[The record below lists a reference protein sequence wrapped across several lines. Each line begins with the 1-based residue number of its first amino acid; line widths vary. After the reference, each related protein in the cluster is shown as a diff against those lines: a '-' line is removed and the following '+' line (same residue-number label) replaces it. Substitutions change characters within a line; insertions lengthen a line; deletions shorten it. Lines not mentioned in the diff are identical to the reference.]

1 MGCIKLDI
9 LEKSFV
15 PMKVVYSSSDV
26 EQKSVQRFLSVDP
39 LWEKFPGMSPYSYCG
54 GEPVNSFDPYGLFK
68 CEQGDQELMDMGI
81 SKLAITR
88 FRTMLK
94 HMDSF
99 LDDAK
104 VNELCDMTGMTKDAI
119 KNAFKDGCG
128 PNIVVSNGEMRS
140 EGNQIYISPQAL
152 KDLGNVEYSKCERH
166 VSLFAKEVFTI
177 AMFICHEFG
186 HYGDQR
192 TNKGY
197 NTGQFNPITHQNY
210 ADMDWGK
217 DNHVK
222 VKPKGSQKRG
232 MTTTGHRGD
241 DVTSLFNAYVVAD
254 FRNGLK
260 LTNTSNGSPYFKVPY
275 FQVNGQM
282 SKIKFLQ
289 QVGLNK

>member
-119 KNAFKDGCG
+119 KTLVKNLKKKMPSDL
-128 PNIVVSNGEMRS
+128 IVNLTG
-140 EGNQIYISPQAL
+140 
-152 KDLGNVEYSKCERH
+152 
-166 VSLFAKEVFTI
+166 T
-177 AMFICHEFG
+177 
-186 HYGDQR
+186 
-192 TNKGY
+192 GY
-197 NTGQFNPITHQNY
+197 
-210 ADMDWGK
+210 
-217 DNHVK
+217 
-222 VKPKGSQKRG
+222 
-232 MTTTGHRGD
+232 
-241 DVTSLFNAYVVAD
+241 
-254 FRNGLK
+254 
-260 LTNTSNGSPYFKVPY
+260 
-275 FQVNGQM
+275 
-282 SKIKFLQ
+282 KI
-289 QVGLNK
+289 GI